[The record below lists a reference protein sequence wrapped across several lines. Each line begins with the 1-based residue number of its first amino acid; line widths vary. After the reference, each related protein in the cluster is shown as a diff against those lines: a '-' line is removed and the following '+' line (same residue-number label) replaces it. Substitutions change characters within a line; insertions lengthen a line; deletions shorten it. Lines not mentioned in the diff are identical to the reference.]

1 MTTTQTETRRG
12 AQRPR
17 LRHLLPQVSNRA
29 DEVLALGALLGVSL
43 DPWQRWT
50 LRHITGLRAD
60 GKWAALECDLEVPRQ
75 NGKTGQIELLIIW
88 HLFFVPESRKIIY
101 SAHEFKTTREIFDRV
116 EDLIAAVPSMRG
128 LVKVNRSSDNLSIRL
143 TNGRSRI
150 QFLSRSRRA
159 ARGFSADL
167 LVLDEAFAL
176 KTEMMAAVM
185 PTLSARTMTGNPQI
199 IYLSSAGLF
208 DSDFLNGLRDR
219 AIGEDPGRIFFAE
232 WSTPDDVDSEDRDGW
247 CQANPAL
254 GIRIEEEYLADELRT
269 FRSDPTLGEIAWR
282 RERLG
287 IREKVGGDVLFDV
300 DAWDALADPDA
311 KATPTVAFAVDV
323 PPSRD
328 AASISMASR
337 LENGDVMIE
346 LVDRREG
353 TSWVPERL
361 AQLKARWSPVAVV
374 VDEYSAAGSLLRP
387 PAPDSKV
394 RRIGR
399 VATLQI
405 GIREYAEAC
414 GEFYD
419 MVTRPV
425 DDEGPTLVHTGQRE
439 LHDAIAVAQR
449 RMRGDTAW
457 TLSRKDIMVDISP
470 LVAAVHAIHGLKKKA
485 RTAAPPEE
493 REGITVFGLR

>member
-29 DEVLALGALLGVSL
+29 NEVLALGAMLGVSL

-50 LRHITGLRAD
+50 LRHITGLRED

-88 HLFFVPESRKIIY
+88 HLFFVPESKKVIY

-116 EDLIAAVPSMRG
+116 EDLIARVPSMRA
-128 LVKVNRSSDNLSIRL
+128 LVKINRSSDNLSIRL
-143 TNGRSRI
+143 TNGKSRI

-185 PTLSARTMTGNPQI
+185 PTMSARTVDGNPQI
-199 IYLSSAGLF
+199 IYLSSAGLL
-208 DSDFLNGLRDR
+208 DSDFLNGLRER
-219 AIGEDPGRIFFAE
+219 AIGPDPGRIFFAE

-247 CQANPAL
+247 FQANPAL
-254 GIRIEEEYLADELRT
+254 GIRIAEEYLADELRT
-269 FRSDPTLGEIAWR
+269 FRSDPALGEIAWR

-287 IREKVGGDVLFDV
+287 IREKIGGDILFDV
-300 DAWDALADPDA
+300 DAWDALADTTQAPS
-311 KATPTVAFAVDV
+311 PIMAFAVDV

-328 AASISMASR
+328 SASITMVSL
-337 LENGDVMIE
+337 LENGDVYME

-353 TSWVPERL
+353 TSWVPERIQ
-361 AQLKARWSPVAVV
+361 QLRDRWAPVAVV
-374 VDEYSAAGSLLRP
+374 CDDYAAAGTLLGP
-387 PAPDSKV
+387 PVAGSGARFIGKV
-394 RRIGR
+394 RTIQVPLRD
-399 VATLQI
+399 
-405 GIREYAEAC
+405 YAAAC

-419 MVTRPV
+419 MVNRAP
-425 DDEGPTLVHTGQRE
+425 DDEGPTLVHIGQQE
-439 LHDAIAVAQR
+439 LHDAVAVAR
-449 RMRGDTAW
+449 KHMHGETAW
-457 TLSRKDIMVDISP
+457 TLTRKDVLVDISP
-470 LVAAVHAIHGLKKKA
+470 LVAGIHALVGLRKRGATVKKK
-485 RTAAPPEE
+485 RE
-493 REGITVFGLR
+493 RPGMTILG